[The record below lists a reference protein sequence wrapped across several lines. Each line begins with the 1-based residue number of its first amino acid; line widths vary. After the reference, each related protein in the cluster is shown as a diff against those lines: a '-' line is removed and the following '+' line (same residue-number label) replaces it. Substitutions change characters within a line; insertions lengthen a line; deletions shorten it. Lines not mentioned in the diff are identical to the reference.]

1 VQRWVIVFLV
11 LGCAVIGA
19 RQLAAQAQ
27 NCAGGQCI
35 YLPAV
40 RSAAGP
46 AATPT
51 ETSVPP
57 TQTPDTP
64 TASNTPIPLGP
75 NEDACVASGPA
86 FADGVQVWLRDYNLF
101 PGQSTLVC
109 MRLSQAGN
117 GIAGVI
123 GRATAHYPDHD
134 RSLGSEQTRDGGIL
148 AIPFTVE
155 AIPAGLLVA
164 VDAEIQWNDRLYG
177 ARTHFLSQAVPT
189 ISLVPTQV
197 PTEAPTITAT
207 NTPVQPT
214 LTPTSTPTLTN
225 TPTNTP
231 TP

>member
-11 LGCAVIGA
+11 LGCAIIGA
-19 RQLAAQAQ
+19 RQIVAQAQ
-27 NCAGGQCI
+27 NCAGGKCI
-35 YLPAV
+35 YLPAIQ
-40 RSAAGP
+40 SAAGP

-57 TQTPDTP
+57 TQAPDTP

-86 FADGVQVWLRDYNLF
+86 FADGAQVWLLDYNLF

-109 MRLSQAGN
+109 LRFGYGGS

-123 GRATAHYPDHD
+123 GRASAHYPDHD

-177 ARTHFLSQAVPT
+177 ARTQFLSQATPT
-189 ISLVPTQV
+189 PIRS
-197 PTEAPTITAT
+197 
-207 NTPVQPT
+207 PT
-214 LTPTSTPTLTN
+214 LMPTLTSTPTPTPTSTPT
-225 TPTNTP
+225 P
-231 TP
+231 